1 MGHHEEGQLAF
12 FAVVGF
18 SRSGTISVSGVRVW
32 ERERER
38 ERERE
43 KYIGQVR
50 ESK

>member
-38 ERERE
+38 EREIYRTSERE
-43 KYIGQVR
+43 QVI
-50 ESK
+50 

>member
-18 SRSGTISVSGVRVW
+18 DRSGTISVGGVRVW
-32 ERERER
+32 EGKG
-38 ERERE
+38 ERE
-43 KYIGQVR
+43 KHIGQVR

>member
-18 SRSGTISVSGVRVW
+18 SRSGTISVSGVQVW

-38 ERERE
+38 EREIYRTSERE
-43 KYIGQVR
+43 QVI
-50 ESK
+50 

>member
-38 ERERE
+38 EREIDRTSERE
-43 KYIGQVR
+43 QVI
-50 ESK
+50 

>member
-12 FAVVGF
+12 FVVVGF

-38 ERERE
+38 EREIYRTSERE
-43 KYIGQVR
+43 QVI
-50 ESK
+50 

>member
-38 ERERE
+38 ERETYRTSERE
-43 KYIGQVR
+43 QVI
-50 ESK
+50 

>member
-38 ERERE
+38 ERQ

>member
-38 ERERE
+38 ERE